1 MEKPNTLKVS
11 AAFGRIDATGMFGDA
26 LRSGSLGDDL
36 KDQVAQS
43 MLSAARAGLDFKT
56 TLPPALQNSTE
67 IQSAKFQDVGVGG
80 LIVVLQGQIDLSNQ
94 QSDQLASQLN
104 QALSAQGTTAR

>member
-1 MEKPNTLKVS
+1 
-11 AAFGRIDATGMFGDA
+11 MFGDA

-36 KDQVAQS
+36 KDQIAQS
-43 MLSAARAGLDFKT
+43 MLSAVRAGLDFKT
-56 TLPPALQNSTE
+56 TLPAALQSSTV
-67 IQSAKFQDVGVGG
+67 IQSAKFQDLGVGG

-104 QALSAQGTTAR
+104 QALSAQGTATR